1 MKQIIKTVFLLLV
14 VMLSCLSCEEILS
27 EEDAPVATTEF
38 YNTEEG
44 YEDAATGAYSYLRSY
59 YCTGENGL
67 SATVF
72 GTDEFTNGSDGGRK
86 YLNQYTSSLNA
97 EDSNLKTIWTNLY
110 KGINCTNIVIDRADQ
125 VEDMDQTTIDTRVG
139 EAKFLR
145 ALYYFLLVQTWGEVT
160 LEINETTELTTEA
173 FRESI
178 ENIYDQIVKDLDSAI
193 ENLPETQSDYGRA
206 TMYAALHLSSK
217 VHLTR
222 ATMDNTIDAS
232 EEYQRALDDATLVI
246 ESGQFALLDDFED
259 VWEEGDG
266 EINDEVIWSVQYS
279 DDDLTGGSNTAHMYF
294 LMAYDT
300 EQGMVR
306 DVENGR
312 PFKRFKPNDYALD
325 VFDRDIDSRYEKSF
339 KTVFYCNNPED
350 VVFYDNTTY
359 MEEGDTAIWLP
370 GEELDITIIKSK
382 DFLVLTP
389 ASYTSKLYPTLTK
402 YLDPTRESAS
412 DADGSRDVLVCR
424 LAETYLIAAEAEFGL
439 GDNDAAATWMNV
451 VRRRAA
457 YDGME
462 TDMEVSGSD
471 ITLEFILEERT
482 RELMGEMHRWF
493 DLVRTGTLVERVQLY
508 NAEAADN
515 IQDYHV
521 LRPIPQDQ
529 IDRTYNSDGTVY
541 GQNTG
546 Y

>member
-1 MKQIIKTVFLLLV
+1 
-14 VMLSCLSCEEILS
+14 
-27 EEDAPVATTEF
+27 
-38 YNTEEG
+38 
-44 YEDAATGAYSYLRSY
+44 
-59 YCTGENGL
+59 
-67 SATVF
+67 
-72 GTDEFTNGSDGGRK
+72 
-86 YLNQYTSSLNA
+86 
-97 EDSNLKTIWTNLY
+97 
-110 KGINCTNIVIDRADQ
+110 
-125 VEDMDQTTIDTRVG
+125 
-139 EAKFLR
+139 
-145 ALYYFLLVQTWGEVT
+145 
-160 LEINETTELTTEA
+160 
-173 FRESI
+173 
-178 ENIYDQIVKDLDSAI
+178 
-193 ENLPETQSDYGRA
+193 
-206 TMYAALHLSSK
+206 
-217 VHLTR
+217 
-222 ATMDNTIDAS
+222 
-232 EEYQRALDDATLVI
+232 
-246 ESGQFALLDDFED
+246 
-259 VWEEGDG
+259 
-266 EINDEVIWSVQYS
+266 
-279 DDDLTGGSNTAHMYF
+279 MYF

-350 VVFYDNTTY
+350 VEFYNGTTY